1 MLIKLIGSS
10 IRLLL
15 PIIINKTS
23 GQIIDFY
30 EVTSLNG
37 FINIRKVQ

>member
-37 FINIRKVQ
+37 FINVRKVQ